1 MRMKSVG
8 QVVPIAELTEE
19 RHHLLDVAH
28 WMLGNGP
35 GPENVVDEAYRLWYG
50 LSDHELA
57 RIVQP
62 RAWLV
67 KTVSGICVDR
77 LAQPDEEH
85 SPTVGELASER
96 YEMLSQEIHQV
107 MLNTLES
114 LSPTEQAALVL
125 NDAFGTARSTVAD
138 IGGQPQPE
146 CRQLTDRARRSL
158 QDRRARPTTPQQHD
172 AVTGAVHDACVAE
185 EVGLLA
191 SLLVPDVT
199 VYFDGGGKIR
209 ALVRPVHGRQQVA
222 RSLLTLLARHPRTTL
237 DTHPVNGRTGLV
249 VRYDRQVAGVISLDV
264 AGPHVVQVWVT
275 LNPDKLRSWNRSSA
289 AR

>member
-1 MRMKSVG
+1 MRSVR

-19 RHHLLDVAH
+19 RQHLLDVAY

-57 RIVQP
+57 RIEQP

-67 KTVSGICVDR
+67 KTVGGICVAR
-77 LAQPDEEH
+77 LAQPDREH
-85 SPTVGELASER
+85 SRTVGEPASER

-107 MLNTLES
+107 MLNSLKS

-125 NDAFGTARSTVAD
+125 NDAFGTAQSTVAD
-138 IGGQPQPE
+138 IGSQPE
-146 CRQLTDRARRSL
+146 CKQLTDHAHRSL
-158 QDRRARPTTPQQHD
+158 QDRRTRPTTPQQHD

-185 EVGLLA
+185 EAGLLA

-199 VYFDGGGKIR
+199 VYFDGGGKVR

-222 RSLLTLLARHPRTTL
+222 RSLLTLLARHPRTRL

-264 AGPHVVQVWVT
+264 AGPHVVQIWVT

>member
-1 MRMKSVG
+1 MESVG

-19 RHHLLDVAH
+19 RHHLLDVAY
-28 WMLGNGP
+28 WMPGKGP
-35 GPENVVDEAYRLWYG
+35 GSENVVDEAYRQWHG
-50 LSDHELA
+50 LSDHERA

-67 KTVSGICVDR
+67 KTVGGICVARLPRPDR
-77 LAQPDEEH
+77 EH
-85 SPTVGELASER
+85 SRTVGELASER
-96 YEMLSQEIHQV
+96 YEMLSQELHQL

-125 NDAFGTARSTVAD
+125 NHAFGTARSTVAD
-138 IGGQPQPE
+138 IGGQPQTE
-146 CRQLTDRARRSL
+146 CRQLTDRAHRSL

-172 AVTGAVHDACVAE
+172 TVTGAVHDACVAE
-185 EVGLLA
+185 EFGLLA

-199 VYFDGGGKIR
+199 VYFDDGGKIR

-222 RSLLTLLARHPRTTL
+222 RSLLTLLARHPRITL
-237 DTHPVNGRTGLV
+237 DAHPVNGRTGLV
-249 VRYDRQVAGVISLDV
+249 ARYDRQVAGVISLNV

-275 LNPDKLRSWNRSSA
+275 LNPDKLRSWNRSRA

>member
-1 MRMKSVG
+1 MESVG

-19 RHHLLDVAH
+19 RHHLLDVAY

-35 GPENVVDEAYRLWYG
+35 GPDNVVDEAYRQWYG
-50 LSDHELA
+50 LSDHERA

-67 KTVSGICVDR
+67 KTVGGICVARLPRPDR
-77 LAQPDEEH
+77 EH
-85 SPTVGELASER
+85 SRTDGQPASER
-96 YEMLSQEIHQV
+96 YEILSQELHQV
-107 MLNTLES
+107 MPNMLES

-125 NDAFGTARSTVAD
+125 NNAFGTARRTIAD
-138 IGGQPQPE
+138 LGGQPQPE
-146 CRQLTDRARRSL
+146 CRRLTGRARRSL

-222 RSLLTLLARHPRTTL
+222 RSLLTLLARHRRVTL

-264 AGPHVVQVWVT
+264 AGSRVVQVWVT